1 MSVPPGV
8 FTSTVPVAA
17 PAGTVVVIKEAET
30 TLKVA
35 AVPLNVTLV
44 APVSLVPSER
54 ACVAAMLLCAA
65 WLIVRTLVDAAAL
78 FAHSA
83 AFPKRDSASRRG
95 PPRIAPNKAYTTYI
109 RTSPPSLGDGLLRD
123 GRPSWLRTRETIP
136 LV

>member
-1 MSVPPGV
+1 LSVPPGV

-54 ACVAAMLLCAA
+54 AVSRQCHCVRLGSSCA
-65 WLIVRTLVDAAAL
+65 L
-78 FAHSA
+78 S
-83 AFPKRDSASRRG
+83 SM
-95 PPRIAPNKAYTTYI
+95 PPHCLRIAPLSRNGIPPLGVGRHASHLI
-109 RTSPPSLGDGLLRD
+109 RRMLLIYALLRH
-123 GRPSWLRTRETIP
+123 R
-136 LV
+136 

>member
-1 MSVPPGV
+1 LSVPPGV

-54 ACVAAMLLCAA
+54 AVSRQCHCVRLGSSCA
-65 WLIVRTLVDAAAL
+65 LLVDAATL

-83 AFPKRDSASRRG
+83 AFPKRDSAPRRG
-95 PPRIAPNKAYTTYI
+95 PPRIAPNKAYATYI